1 MIFQKQLFWEEKFED
16 FMDNSKMEKQNC
28 GLEGADS
35 KISSKIYLLL
45 ISNELC
51 QQVLVWL

>member
-1 MIFQKQLFWEEKFED
+1 
-16 FMDNSKMEKQNC
+16 MDNSNMEKQNC
-28 GLEGADS
+28 GLEVADS
-35 KISSKIYLLL
+35 KISSKVYPLV

>member
-35 KISSKIYLLL
+35 KISSKIYPLL